1 MQNAIG
7 VKLTG
12 DGQDL
17 EKALQKAGK
26 QVSDFGDSTARMLK
40 SLGGAYIGGNV
51 VQNIIEAS
59 DSMVIMNN
67 RLKLSTGSSLFA
79 GQAMESLFLIA
90 QQSKVGFVE
99 LGNTFAS
106 VSRAGQDLGISQ
118 QRMLNVT
125 QAIGQAMAISGGSTE
140 SMQAALVQLGQG
152 LSSGVLRGEELN
164 SVMEQSP
171 RLAKAMADG
180 LGVPLGELRKLGKE
194 GKLTAEQVITALEKS
209 APQLAREI
217 GDATVTVRQSFTVLG
232 NAALKFVGDANAATG
247 ATQVLANGLL
257 SVADGITTI
266 SKNAIT
272 LGAFKTAT
280 ETIKV
285 LWSDVA
291 FVVNQTGIE
300 IGAVAAQAAA
310 VLRGDFSGAAAIR
323 RELIADSEA
332 ARRALDLY
340 QQRVLNPRPALPYVD
355 DGAERTKF
363 ARQQLG
369 VTLARKKG
377 DPATAGVRG
386 HVEEIDE
393 SRRALAQYVGTM
405 DVATTKLN
413 EFNQTQKAENFLLT
427 LGKLGRV
434 EQVREL
440 VLGLAATSD
449 AITLEKELQAIR
461 QKAADLNTYQLTA
474 IISENDAL
482 VENNEQQRLQ
492 LEELGLTSEAVDRL
506 RLARMDANIVAEE
519 EVLIGAR
526 NIEGNELQIQQLER
540 RIALLKEARDI
551 EGSKVTITEKDKEEK
566 IFRQRSDRLAQGIEE
581 GIYTGFKNSDRV
593 TDVFI
598 NDLKA
603 QFSKAVLRPVI
614 KPVAD
619 LAARGIDGIVSGL
632 AGLFSGFGFADGGV
646 PPVGRASL
654 VGESGPELFIP
665 RELGTIVPN
674 HQLGGGNVSRVMGG
688 STTIVNVI
696 ESPGN
701 GGRQERRTENGVDI
715 VDIFVSKVK
724 DSVASEIRRGQGV
737 VPDAMSATYGLN
749 RVAGAY

>member
-1 MQNAIG
+1 
-7 VKLTG
+7 
-12 DGQDL
+12 
-17 EKALQKAGK
+17 
-26 QVSDFGDSTARMLK
+26 MLK
-40 SLGGAYIGGNV
+40 SLAGAYIGGNV
-51 VQNIIEAS
+51 VQNIIESADAMTTMS
-59 DSMVIMNN
+59 N

-232 NAALKFVGDANAATG
+232 NAALKFVGDANSATG

-300 IGAVAAQAAA
+300 IGAVAA
-310 VLRGDFSGAAAIR
+310 RGCRVSWRLFR
-323 RELIADSEA
+323 RRSHPAGTDRRFGGGPPGTGSVPA
-332 ARRALDLY
+332 ARIEPQGQPCLTS
-340 QQRVLNPRPALPYVD
+340 D

-363 ARQQLG
+363 ARQQIG
-369 VTLARKKG
+369 ATLARKKG

-405 DVATTKLN
+405 DVATTEIERVQPNAKSR
-413 EFNQTQKAENFLLT
+413 EF
-427 LGKLGRV
+427 
-434 EQVREL
+434 
-440 VLGLAATSD
+440 S
-449 AITLEKELQAIR
+449 
-461 QKAADLNTYQLTA
+461 ADTGQIGPRGT
-474 IISENDAL
+474 
-482 VENNEQQRLQ
+482 
-492 LEELGLTSEAVDRL
+492 
-506 RLARMDANIVAEE
+506 
-519 EVLIGAR
+519 GAR
-526 NIEGNELQIQQLER
+526 AG
-540 RIALLKEARDI
+540 
-551 EGSKVTITEKDKEEK
+551 
-566 IFRQRSDRLAQGIEE
+566 
-581 GIYTGFKNSDRV
+581 
-593 TDVFI
+593 
-598 NDLKA
+598 
-603 QFSKAVLRPVI
+603 
-614 KPVAD
+614 
-619 LAARGIDGIVSGL
+619 
-632 AGLFSGFGFADGGV
+632 AGLGCHQRCHHAGK
-646 PPVGRASL
+646 RAS
-654 VGESGPELFIP
+654 GD
-665 RELGTIVPN
+665 
-674 HQLGGGNVSRVMGG
+674 
-688 STTIVNVI
+688 
-696 ESPGN
+696 SPK
-701 GGRQERRTENGVDI
+701 
-715 VDIFVSKVK
+715 S
-724 DSVASEIRRGQGV
+724 S
-737 VPDAMSATYGLN
+737 
-749 RVAGAY
+749 